1 MWFPDEMAYFLGAML
16 YIGLVVTAI
25 ALAAIVWCIVH
36 FALWPAAAWLIEIL
50 LGVM

>member
-1 MWFPDEMAYFLGAML
+1 MWFSNEMAYFLGAMF

-36 FALWPAAAWLIEIL
+36 FALWPAAAWLIEAP
-50 LGVM
+50 LGVL

>member
-1 MWFPDEMAYFLGAML
+1 MFSDETAFFLSTML

-36 FALWPAAAWLIEIL
+36 FALWPAAVWLIEAML
-50 LGVM
+50 ELM